1 MAEFNPTD
9 RANDMADG
17 YTRRRSEVKEPR
29 ELLHYKSLLNRA
41 RSNPENHSMPI
52 CHKHIGQLASSIHKR
67 ELSDTVIVLVPPG
80 RDPHRAAI
88 DTQPRTGSG
97 AGKLR
102 DSGHRGS

>member
-1 MAEFNPTD
+1 MAEFNPRD
-9 RANDMADG
+9 LANDMAYG

-29 ELLHYKSLLNRA
+29 ELLHYKSLLNKA

-80 RDPHRAAI
+80 RDPHRLKQVGCFLCYRYPA
-88 DTQPRTGSG
+88 
-97 AGKLR
+97 
-102 DSGHRGS
+102 

>member
-29 ELLHYKSLLNRA
+29 ELLHYKSLLNKA

-52 CHKHIGQLASSIHKR
+52 CHKHIFGHGNR
-67 ELSDTVIVLVPPG
+67 VGP
-80 RDPHRAAI
+80 
-88 DTQPRTGSG
+88 TGS
-97 AGKLR
+97 R
-102 DSGHRGS
+102 CESRETSGVLSLLSISNLNPASP